1 MEGTIK
7 VRYMLNRLQAL
18 VGSLGMLVMVLVL
31 SGTMSFG
38 QVSDGNLTGVIL
50 DPSGAAVVNATVGA
64 ESLGTGWKTTA
75 TTDTIGKYR
84 FNNLPV
90 GSYKLTAGAA
100 GFQTTT
106 LASVAV
112 ELSKTTTAH
121 VTLSVGPQTDTIT
134 VVDTPSLI
142 DATTAQIA
150 NLSTARMST
159 DLAAAS
165 NSTGGYLNLSLLGAG
180 VASSGGVGAGTGP
193 SIGGQRPRDN
203 NFTIEGT
210 DNNRKDITG
219 PLVSLPNDAVQE
231 FTVLQNQFSAE
242 FGHAAGGQ
250 FNAVLLAGT
259 NQVHGKFYEYFQN
272 RNLNAQ
278 DEAFKRQ
285 GTSQRTRYDQNLLG
299 GNFGGPLKRD
309 KAFYFGSL
317 DYNPLGRSS
326 TSGSPR
332 YAPTAAGFATLSSI
346 PTISQTNLNVL
357 KQYIGAAPLQD
368 GDYAVAVQGAQIP
381 LGIVPIVAPS
391 YSNTYRGIASLDYN
405 VSSKDQLR
413 GRYVQ
418 NRSSAID
425 TAAQTP
431 AFWTQRPTTAYLLSM
446 SEFHTFGPSL
456 MNEVRV
462 AYNRFNDRRTAPA
475 GITFPGLDV
484 FPTIGLP
491 NDLNLL
497 LGPFTDA
504 PQATTQN
511 TYQLVD
517 NLTWNVG
524 RHDIKV
530 GFDGRDAISSM
541 DFISQVRGDYRYSSL
556 NRYLIDQTPDVLA
569 RRNVG
574 GKPYLGN
581 ALAYY
586 LYANDNWKATRHLT
600 LNLGVRWE
608 YNGIA
613 KSMKEQA
620 LNSLADVPGVL
631 TFAAP
636 KPQMKNFAPRVGFA
650 YSPGNSGS
658 TSIRGGFGMA
668 YDQIFDNV
676 GNNVRGP
683 QAIAIVNTPPSTA
696 TGFLASGAIPYT
708 ALPAVLTPT
717 QARAA
722 TTGWLPDQKLGYA
735 VNWNFG
741 VQHSFHKD
749 YVVDVRYVGTRGVH
763 LLLQTMLN
771 RVAQVTQSN
780 SLPVYLTAPS
790 QDTLNALPLTLNQLQ
805 ASSGNI
811 NPLAQYGF
819 TNSAGITSYVP
830 QGNSIYHGLAVDVTK
845 RFSGQ
850 LMFKGGYTWSHLRD
864 DSTAEINT
872 TSLSPRRPQDFGNL
886 RPEWASSALDRR
898 HRLTATWMW
907 DTPWFRGNQNWFLR
921 TVVAGYS
928 FSGTYTA
935 ESPQFVTPQ
944 SVLDANING
953 DSATDRVVV
962 NTNGIKGTGSDTK
975 ALTNSSGQTVAYVA
989 LNPNA
994 EFLRARAG
1002 VYANSGRNVLRGR
1015 GINNFDMSVAKSFS
1029 IRERSRMEIRAD
1041 LYNALNH
1048 AQFTPGRI
1056 NNIAGTQRAGETSYL
1071 TPGNVDF
1078 GRWDRVY
1085 PSNARNIQLVAKF
1098 TF

>member
-1 MEGTIK
+1 M
-7 VRYMLNRLQAL
+7 NRILVIALALGGLCSGQAL
-18 VGSLGMLVMVLVL
+18 
-31 SGTMSFG
+31 
-38 QVSDGNLTGVIL
+38 DGNLAGAVL
-50 DPSGAAVVNATVGA
+50 DPSGAAVVGA
-64 ESLGTGWKTTA
+64 AVSAENLATGWKA
-75 TTDTIGKYR
+75 SAVASSIGIYR
-84 FNNLPV
+84 FNSLPV
-90 GSYKLTAGAA
+90 GDYKIRVSFP
-100 GFQTTT
+100 GFQEKV

-121 VTLSVGPQTDTIT
+121 VTLSIGAQTDSVT
-134 VVDTPSLI
+134 VTDTPTLI

-150 NLSTARMST
+150 NLFTARMAT
-159 DLAAAS
+159 DSPVAS
-165 NSTGGYLNLSLLGAG
+165 NPTGGYLNLALLGAG
-180 VASSGGVGAGTGP
+180 VASSGGVGAGAGP
-193 SIGGQRPRDN
+193 AVGGQRPRN
-203 NFTIEGT
+203 NDFTIEGS

-219 PLVSLPNDAVQE
+219 PLVTLPNDAVRE

-242 FGHAAGGQ
+242 FGHSAGGQ
-250 FNAVLLAGT
+250 FNAVILGGT
-259 NQVHGKFYEYFQN
+259 NQLHGKFYEYFQN

-285 GTSQRTRYDQNLLG
+285 GTSQRTRYDQNLIGANL
-299 GNFGGPLKRD
+299 GGPLKKDR
-309 KAFYFGSL
+309 AFFFGSY

-326 TSGSPR
+326 TTSAPR
-332 YAPTAAGFATLSSI
+332 YAPTADGFATLSAI
-346 PTISQTNLNVL
+346 PAVSQNNLNVL
-357 KQYIGAAPLQD
+357 KQYLGPAPLQD
-368 GDYAVAVQGAQIP
+368 GTRVVAVQGASIP
-381 LGIVPIVAPS
+381 LGILPVAAPS
-391 YSNTYRGIASLDYN
+391 YGNTYRGLASLDYN
-405 VSSKDQLR
+405 PPSRDQIR
-413 GRYVQ
+413 GRLVQ
-418 NRSSAID
+418 NRVDAID

-431 AFWTQRPTTAYLLSM
+431 AFWTQRPTRAYLASV
-446 SEFHTFGPSL
+446 SEVHTFGATVV
-456 MNEVRV
+456 NEVRT
-462 AYNRFNDRRTAPA
+462 AFNRFNDRRTAP
-475 GITFPGLDV
+475 GINFPGLDV

-511 TYQLVD
+511 TYQLAD
-517 NLTWNVG
+517 NLSWTAG
-524 RHDIKV
+524 RHDVKF
-530 GFDGRDAISSM
+530 GFDGRAAISSM
-541 DFISQVRGDYRYSSL
+541 DFISRVRGDYRYSSL

-569 RRNVG
+569 QRNVG

-581 ALAYY
+581 LPAYY
-586 LYANDNWKATRHLT
+586 VYANDNWKVTRRLT
-600 LNLGVRWE
+600 LNLGMRWE

-631 TFAAP
+631 TFGAP
-636 KPQMKNFAPRVGFA
+636 KAQLKNFAPRVGFA

-658 TSIRGGFGMA
+658 TSIRGGFGLA

-683 QAIAIVNTPPSTA
+683 QATAIFTTPVGTA
-696 TGFLASGAIPYT
+696 TGYLAGGAILPS
-708 ALPAVLTPT
+708 ALPASLTST

-741 VQHSFHKD
+741 IQHSFHKD
-749 YVVDVRYVGTRGVH
+749 YVVDVRYLGTRGVH

-771 RVAQVTQSN
+771 RVAQVTSTN

-790 QDTLNALPLTLNQLQ
+790 QDVLNALPLTLNQLQ
-805 ASSGNI
+805 AASGNI

-898 HRLTATWMW
+898 QRVTATWTW
-907 DTPWFRGNQNWFLR
+907 DTPWLRGTRNGFLR
-921 TVVAGYS
+921 TVAAGYS

-944 SVLDANING
+944 SVLDANLNG
-953 DSATDRVVV
+953 DNATDRTVV
-962 NTNGIKGTGSDTK
+962 NSAGIQGTGSDTR
-975 ALTNSSGQTVAYVA
+975 ALTNAAGQTVAYAA
-989 LNPNA
+989 LDPNA
-994 EFLRARAG
+994 QFLRARPG
-1002 VYANSGRNVLRGR
+1002 VWANSGRNVLRGR
-1015 GINNFDMSVAKSFS
+1015 GINNFDLSVAKTFATG
-1029 IRERSRMEIRAD
+1029 ERSRFEIRAD
-1041 LYNALNH
+1041 FYNALNH

-1085 PSNARNIQLVAKF
+1085 PSNARNIQIVAKF
-1098 TF
+1098 SF